1 MRYFIF
7 LTQEGLT
14 KTPEN
19 KDIENLQVIGTANG
33 KNEKQAFDNIVKEN
47 NFLLDTGY
55 NEVVGLEL
63 KDEKFYYFSLKE
75 LSK

>member
-33 KNEKQAFDNIVKEN
+33 KNEKQAFDNLVKEN